1 MTNNLSHNKRVLS
14 PGKPF
19 NPLREVVQHNKGS
32 RARLPGLKPKTVN
45 SQLSDIQ
52 QIS

>member
-1 MTNNLSHNKRVLS
+1 MTKNVSHNKHVFS
-14 PGKPF
+14 PGKSL
-19 NPLREVVQHNKGS
+19 NPLRDVVKHNKGS
-32 RARLPGLKPKTVN
+32 RARLPGLKPKSVH